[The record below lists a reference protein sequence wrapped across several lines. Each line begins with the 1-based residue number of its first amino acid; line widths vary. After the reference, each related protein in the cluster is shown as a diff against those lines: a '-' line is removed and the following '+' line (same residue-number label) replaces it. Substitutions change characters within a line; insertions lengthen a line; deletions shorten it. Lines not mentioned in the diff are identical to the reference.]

1 MRYATFL
8 ADYMVQCLDLCNQC
22 GRPLRVHRC
31 KNGEQ
36 RHLGFFAQKYLN
48 LMAYAKMNTAKK
60 LKDAEFWLLCLL
72 ALVLPILEAPKN
84 IVLVLI
90 AILWIV
96 RRVFFEPL
104 HLRQP
109 DGVEFALIGLMLA
122 STISTALNWPSPG
135 ELKGVK
141 DVLFGVFICWLVY
154 RGDFSAR
161 RRYLLAAMVALGVVI
176 GLVWSTADV
185 LRGVHSMLEFNSAGV
200 VTQSSIYLGIALVLT
215 FGVAYTG
222 VRQRALWWLVAILM
236 LFGLF
241 LMGSRG
247 SILAVTIICLLLLP
261 VMGGKRVYLVSI
273 LTMALVTGIAWVM
286 PNKFNQMRF
295 FEKNQQLTQ
304 THAIDQNDTLRFD
317 MWRIGVA
324 QFLQGG
330 SPIFGIG
337 PRNFSTIDLSS
348 LKLDP
353 TPVLE
358 VKRMHHAHNMFLT
371 KLVEEGIFGLA
382 ALLFLFYLVGAGLV
396 RDWRAGQWRDW
407 QWFGALGALLVPAI
421 AGSFNT
427 PWYQEHALLAM
438 VLFGVYFSS
447 RKPVPGLRNTA
458 VYPVVKDFSKSR
470 RSSQ

>member
-1 MRYATFL
+1 
-8 ADYMVQCLDLCNQC
+8 
-22 GRPLRVHRC
+22 
-31 KNGEQ
+31 
-36 RHLGFFAQKYLN
+36 
-48 LMAYAKMNTAKK
+48 MNTAKK
-60 LKDAEFWLLCLL
+60 LKDVEFWLLCML

-84 IVLVLI
+84 IALVLI

-109 DGVEFALIGLMLA
+109 DRVELALIGLMLA
-122 STISTALNWPSPG
+122 STISTVLNWPSPG

-141 DVLFGVFICWLVY
+141 DVLFGAFTCWVIY
-154 RGDFSAR
+154 RGDVSGR

-176 GLVWSTADV
+176 GLVWGTADV

-215 FGVAYTG
+215 FGIAYTG
-222 VRQRALWWLVAILM
+222 VRQRALWWLAAALM
-236 LFGLF
+236 LLGLF
-241 LMGSRG
+241 LMASRG
-247 SILAVTIICLLLLP
+247 GILAVAVVCLLLML
-261 VMGGKRVYLVSI
+261 VIDSKKVYLASV
-273 LTMALVTGIAWVM
+273 LTIALVAGIALM
-286 PNKFNQMRF
+286 LPNIFNQTRF
-295 FEKNQQLTQ
+295 VEKSQQLVQ
-304 THAIDQNDTLRFD
+304 THAIDENDSLRFD
-317 MWRIGVA
+317 MWRIGAA

-330 SPIFGIG
+330 SPVFGIG
-337 PRNFSTIDLSS
+337 PRNFSTIDISS

-353 TPVLE
+353 PPVLAD
-358 VKRMHHAHNMFLT
+358 KRLRHAHNMFLT

-382 ALLFLFYLVGAGLV
+382 SLLFLFYLVGSSLI

-407 QWFGALGALLVPAI
+407 QWFGALGALLVPVI

-438 VLFGVYFSS
+438 MLFGVYFSA
-447 RKPVPGLRNTA
+447 RKPVSGLRNTA
-458 VYPVVKDFSKSR
+458 VYPVVKDFSKSK

>member
-1 MRYATFL
+1 
-8 ADYMVQCLDLCNQC
+8 
-22 GRPLRVHRC
+22 
-31 KNGEQ
+31 
-36 RHLGFFAQKYLN
+36 
-48 LMAYAKMNTAKK
+48 MNTAEK

-96 RRVFFEPL
+96 RRVFFEPI
-104 HLRQP
+104 HLRRP
-109 DGVEFALIGLMLA
+109 DQVELALIGLMLA

-141 DVLFGVFICWLVY
+141 DVLFGVFICWVVY

-176 GLVWSTADV
+176 GLLWGALDV
-185 LRGVHSMLEFNSAGV
+185 LRGVRSMLEFNSAGV

-222 VRQRALWWLVAILM
+222 VRQRALWWLATALM
-236 LFGLF
+236 LLGLF

-247 SILAVTIICLLLLP
+247 SILALAAVCLIFMLIVRSKRVWLISLLAIALMASIALLLP
-261 VMGGKRVYLVSI
+261 NI
-273 LTMALVTGIAWVM
+273 
-286 PNKFNQMRF
+286 FNQTRF
-295 FEKNQQLTQ
+295 VEKSQQLAQ
-304 THAIDQNDTLRFD
+304 THAIDQNDSLRFD
-317 MWRIGVA
+317 MWRIGAA

-353 TPVLE
+353 PPVLAD
-358 VKRMHHAHNMFLT
+358 KRLRHAHNMFIT
-371 KLVEEGIFGLA
+371 KLVEEGVSGLA

-438 VLFGVYFSS
+438 MLFGVYFSS
-447 RKPVPGLRNTA
+447 RKPVSGRRNTA
-458 VYPVVKDFSKSR
+458 VYPVVNDFSKSR